1 LEILRTKLKE
11 DSVFASSA
19 IAFSIQAWVLFKR
32 QMGTGPTRVLMQIS
46 KENHDR
52 GLSVEAQGG
61 TEGGTVN
68 GEQHTVAV
76 GPDKDFLHS
85 ISSALGMHRLRDD
98 EIAGWLDLLVC
109 CRKFLMLL
117 FALLSN

>member
-1 LEILRTKLKE
+1 MEILRTKLKE

-19 IAFSIQAWVLFKR
+19 IAFSFQAWVLFKR

-46 KENHDR
+46 KENHGR
-52 GLSVEAQGG
+52 GLSVEAR
-61 TEGGTVN
+61 GGTVN
-68 GEQHTVAV
+68 DEQHTMAV
-76 GPDKDFLHS
+76 GLDKDFLHP
-85 ISSALGMHRLRDD
+85 ISSVLRMRRPRDG
-98 EIAGWLDLLVC
+98 EIAGWLDFLVC

>member
-1 LEILRTKLKE
+1 LEILRIKLKE

-19 IAFSIQAWVLFKR
+19 IAFNIQARVLFKR
-32 QMGTGPTRVLMQIS
+32 QMGTGPTRVLRQIS
-46 KENHDR
+46 KENHGR

-68 GEQHTVAV
+68 GEQDTMAV
-76 GPDKDFLHS
+76 GLDKDFLHP
-85 ISSALGMHRLRDD
+85 ISSVLGMRRLRDD
-98 EIAGWLDLLVC
+98 EIAGWLVLLVC

-117 FALLSN
+117 LALLNN